1 MLGRKPGFMQRAEA
15 LRRDFHPRLGLGQA
29 TDVSDD
35 RKVEAMG
42 RLDAMLG
49 RSLLDAP
56 DVGEDEAPAPDLW
69 RDCEPAA
76 SPDRPRPWSAI
87 QPLDTSARHV
97 IVMTP
102 RA

>member
-69 RDCEPAA
+69 RDDEPAA
-76 SPDRPRPWSAI
+76 SQIDLGSIRDPRPRFRA
-87 QPLDTSARHV
+87 TSGP
-97 IVMTP
+97 M
-102 RA
+102 